1 MINSLNLQN
10 SIETD
15 ICIDIKLADKEI
27 SRTDIHHL
35 GNIVYGKAMAL
46 SRKVNSELLEPIS
59 RWLDNPD
66 WMCRFEIIED
76 QVPNWAAYKRKTR
89 EWTTQQKRLAAERL
103 KLYWTEIKRK
113 KNFRRKLFEI
123 KPANAKSHICANTS
137 LRKYAIFNDGF
148 LSPIVAPFC
157 PKAQHKV
164 EIQREFQQALSLSV
178 SDLFPWKL
186 LILSELDQSK
196 CFTALTVYYP
206 DNRKKDIVSK
216 LMHLLQME
224 ADGMLKLTQ
233 EEHLGEITIEPLEKD
248 PENIIEIKDR
258 HGLDYRFNWN
268 DLSGNQKDK
277 ILCDIRANK
286 IIYKKA
292 VTE

>member
-27 SRTDIHHL
+27 SRTDILHL

-113 KNFRRKLFEI
+113 KNFSRKLFEI
-123 KPANAKSHICANTS
+123 KPSKAKSHICANTS

-157 PKAQHKV
+157 PKAHHKV

-286 IIYKKA
+286 IICKKA

>member
-66 WMCRFEIIED
+66 WMSRFEVIEG
-76 QVPNWAAYKRKTR
+76 QVPNWAAYKRKVR

-103 KLYWTEIKRK
+103 KLYWKEIKRK
-113 KNFRRKLFEI
+113 QNFRKKLSEI
-123 KPANAKSHICANTS
+123 IPTNTKNHKYTNTS
-137 LRKYAIFNDGF
+137 LRKYAIFNDDF

-157 PKAQHKV
+157 PKAQHKA
-164 EIQREFQQALSLSV
+164 EIQRKFQQALSLSV
-178 SDLFPWKL
+178 SDLLPWKL
-186 LILSELDQSK
+186 LILCELDQSK
-196 CFTALTVYYP
+196 CFTALKVYYP
-206 DNRKKDIVSK
+206 DSRKKDIVSK

-224 ADGMLKLTQ
+224 ADGILKLTQ

-248 PENIIEIKDR
+248 HENIIEIKDR

-268 DLSGNQKDK
+268 DLNGNQKDK
-277 ILCDIRANK
+277 IIGDIRANK
-286 IIYKKA
+286 IICKKT